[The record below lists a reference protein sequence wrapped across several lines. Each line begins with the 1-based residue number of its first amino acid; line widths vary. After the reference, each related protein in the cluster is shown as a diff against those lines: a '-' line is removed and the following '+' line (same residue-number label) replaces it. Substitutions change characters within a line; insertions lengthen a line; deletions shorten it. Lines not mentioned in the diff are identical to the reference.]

1 MKRIQIQYPYL
12 KSVLKNQAMFTAR
25 DGYIHIYQ
33 HSFRATIDDEGRT
46 LFLWR
51 TCLWNSVLMSLV
63 FNRSRCRES
72 GISLWNTIRSQRK
85 SVSNNGAVC
94 YAFTPTLRFC
104 YEEFGMQ
111 AVKRAMQPEIVQN
124 MSYHWWWYM
133 VTRDWQVRVMITENE
148 AGNMDDEWQ

>member
-1 MKRIQIQYPYL
+1 MWTIYSHENES
-12 KSVLKNQAMFTAR
+12 KSNPHTSNPCSKTGLCPRNVM
-25 DGYIHIYQ
+25 DIYQ

-51 TCLWNSVLMSLV
+51 TCLWNSMLMSLV

-94 YAFTPTLRFC
+94 YAFTPTLRFY

-111 AVKRAMQPEIVQN
+111 AVKRAMQTEIVQN
-124 MSYHWWWYM
+124 TSYH
-133 VTRDWQVRVMITENE
+133 
-148 AGNMDDEWQ
+148 